1 MARIFPFA
9 LVLLF
14 LLAGCQPGKPAAESA
29 NAPSKPGGP
38 LTLSEDFR
46 GWPPNN
52 LTDPDR
58 SGTVERISEPDPE
71 RGRIASSHAVPDWAN
86 PGEPLTYA
94 TPKGA
99 KVAFYLMKREESLRA
114 QDDATLAELLAGKKS
129 ENEKPVFAR
138 PWRGW
143 YGESGGNEGN
153 REYRLRIYHLFR
165 PNLHLELH
173 VEWPNGNKD
182 ALEEGETLAAH
193 LIYSI
198 DVLKSGG

>member
-29 NAPSKPGGP
+29 KTPTKPGGP

-86 PGEPLTYA
+86 PGEPLTY
-94 TPKGA
+94 T
-99 KVAFYLMKREESLRA
+99 
-114 QDDATLAELLAGKKS
+114 AELLAGKKS

-143 YGESGGNEGN
+143 YGESGGTEGN

>member
-1 MARIFPFA
+1 MFRWIPWL
-9 LVLLF
+9 LVLAL
-14 LLAGCQPGKPAAESA
+14 LLAGCQRGSA
-29 NAPSKPGGP
+29 PVELAKTPSKPAGP

-46 GWPPNN
+46 SWPPNS
-52 LTDPDR
+52 LLDPDR

-71 RGRIASSHAVPDWAN
+71 RGRLASSHAVPDWAN
-86 PGEPLTYA
+86 PAETLSYA

-99 KVAFYLMKREESLRA
+99 KVAYYLMRREESLRA
-114 QDDATLAELLAGKKS
+114 QDDATLASLLAGKKS
-129 ENEKPVFAR
+129 ENETPVFAR

-143 YGESGGNEGN
+143 FGESGGTDGN

-173 VEWPNGNKD
+173 LEWPNGNKE
-182 ALEEGETLAAH
+182 ALAEGETLAAH

-198 DVLKSGG
+198 DVLKAGG